1 MVQTRAEPATPE
13 EAAKLAALGAAASIA
28 AAPNAAAD

>member
-13 EAAKLAALGAAASIA
+13 EAASSPRWARRQHRCR
-28 AAPNAAAD
+28 PNAAAD